1 MDRSEMRL
9 ITESVAKKLML
20 RLSCHE
26 ISKIDIDT
34 IRAQLANDVALEGLT
49 PFEADQLEEIAIRTL
64 VTMVG

>member
-9 ITESVAKKLML
+9 IAKSVAKKLML

-26 ISKIDIDT
+26 ISKIDIDA

-49 PFEADQLEEIAIRTL
+49 PFEADQLEEIATRTL